1 MKDLKGKLIWICKG
15 DFKEPNASCQ
25 PHITTRCRHSR
36 LPNVSNTCPGG
47 AAARPFSFSGGYS
60 KLGDSNSLLLL
71 HFFWGGSQQFKGPFQ
86 RITITHSLSSS
97 CSSPRLARD
106 SQVKNAVKVQKF
118 LFYLPKKKKRVHL
131 PHLDV
136 HFVFK
141 RRTGNCI
148 WSSETEQ
155 NSDFTET
162 LPLYQA
168 LGGEHQE
175 V

>member
-47 AAARPFSFSGGYS
+47 AAARLFSFSGGYS

-71 HFFWGGSQQFKGPFQ
+71 HFLGGVPAIQGSFSKDNNNSLPVFQ
-86 RITITHSLSSS
+86 LQLTKACKRFTGEKCCQST
-97 CSSPRLARD
+97 
-106 SQVKNAVKVQKF
+106 KVLV
-118 LFYLPKKKKRVHL
+118 LFTKKKKRVHL

-148 WSSETEQ
+148 WSSEMEQ